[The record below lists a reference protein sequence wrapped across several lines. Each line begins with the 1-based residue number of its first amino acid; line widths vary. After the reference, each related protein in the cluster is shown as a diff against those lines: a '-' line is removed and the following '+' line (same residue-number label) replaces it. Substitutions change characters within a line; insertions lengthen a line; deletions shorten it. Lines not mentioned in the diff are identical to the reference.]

1 MQEDLDSNWWLPQN
15 KEERKK
21 EAFHKESLYYCTFSI
36 YVILRAFLISWIRLI
51 FKSNLVCVLHSM
63 DAL

>member
-1 MQEDLDSNWWLPQN
+1 MQEDLDSNLWLPQN

-21 EAFHKESLYYCTFSI
+21 EALHKESLYCCTFSI

-51 FKSNLVCVLHSM
+51 FKSNLVCVLHNM